1 MEGKKGGLRG
11 SAWLGPKCS
20 LINMKEVTE
29 WLPLLGLPTNNS
41 RLIIDW
47 DLYAKS
53 IGSNRYPL
61 MCSPPQTIYSLH
73 AMF

>member
-1 MEGKKGGLRG
+1 MFPDKYEGDE
-11 SAWLGPKCS
+11 
-20 LINMKEVTE
+20 MTE
-29 WLPLLGLPTNNS
+29 TQSLPLLGLPTNNS

-61 MCSPPQTIYSLH
+61 MCSPPQTIYCLH